1 MNNNPMQLLG
11 QMISRGMNPQQ
22 IMQQMVMSNPQSNF
36 FLNQVKQSGLS
47 MKDYTLQFAKQ
58 RNIDINPIIQM
69 MSQFGIK
76 L

>member
-1 MNNNPMQLLG
+1 MNNNPMQLLS

-22 IMQQMVMSNPQSNF
+22 IMQQMVMSNPQGNF